1 MMCLCPDPFSSSPRR
16 SILVSSITST
26 SSTMLEDFSEGR
38 LCSKLLE
45 TLFGCSKPLWL
56 NKSLRCES
64 GTCMSSISSQ
74 ISSSMNTWT
83 YSPRYEVCLAGR
95 IGELLGGILR
105 SGILIGRFFSMMRV
119 SFISA
124 STVSDSS
131 MLFWE
136 LVSSKN
142 RRFEFLGFSFR
153 DEVFWLVS
161 FLGVGYVSWW
171 TSIKSVGCYTSLS
184 VDFSSLCSSSVD
196 VTTSSLASI
205 CRAASETY
213 SWGLCLSE
221 NDLIDSSMSSLIT
234 SWIWFFRELIDCLNC

>member
-1 MMCLCPDPFSSSPRR
+1 MKLTD
-16 SILVSSITST
+16 
-26 SSTMLEDFSEGR
+26 DF
-38 LCSKLLE
+38 
-45 TLFGCSKPLWL
+45 
-56 NKSLRCES
+56 
-64 GTCMSSISSQ
+64 
-74 ISSSMNTWT
+74 
-83 YSPRYEVCLAGR
+83 EVCLAGR

-161 FLGVGYVSWW
+161 FLGVGYVSW
-171 TSIKSVGCYTSLS
+171 
-184 VDFSSLCSSSVD
+184 
-196 VTTSSLASI
+196 
-205 CRAASETY
+205 
-213 SWGLCLSE
+213 
-221 NDLIDSSMSSLIT
+221 
-234 SWIWFFRELIDCLNC
+234 